1 MANLT
6 GLLLLILNI
15 SSSLLGIKTLST
27 FLTIKDSRWKKII
40 LLAGF
45 WLLISMIIYIGDL
58 VNLPPTF
65 LIFMLCLYISSEGSY
80 MKKLSIGLIFS
91 CTALSFSALADNFLL
106 NLLPTSGILTR
117 CLLLVL
123 FWGLTYCVSRNR
135 GPNKDYELSPPLW
148 RLVFLLTLPPLGIV
162 ISVVLL
168 STQDTYTF
176 FAMKRAYTFLL
187 LLSSFSFPGLLRTI
201 LVLTRQQALEQQN
214 VLFHS
219 NEKYYES
226 IREQQFEV
234 RRLKHD
240 LANHLQ
246 AIYSLPAA
254 EKNDYIE
261 QLLQTPVYSNTL
273 HYSEDDT
280 VNAVLSAKKHKI
292 DDAHI
297 TLHVKT
303 DIPRELPFAKP
314 DTCALFANA
323 LDNAIEACS
332 ELPLERRMIILEAG
346 WRKSLFVLRISNS
359 AKEKN
364 IHGNTLPPSTKK
376 DKASH
381 GYGLRSIQEI
391 VNRYGGFME
400 INTGD
405 GVFCLLLYLPVP
417 EH

>member
-1 MANLT
+1 MEILT
-6 GLLLLILNI
+6 GFLLVTLNTI
-15 SSSLLGIKTLST
+15 SSLLGIKTLSS
-27 FLTIKDSRWKKII
+27 FLTIKDSLWKKTI

-168 STQDTYTF
+168 STQDAYTF
-176 FAMKRAYTFLL
+176 FAMQRVYTFLL
-187 LLSSFSFPGLLRTI
+187 LLSSFSFPGLLQTI
-201 LVLTRQQALEQQN
+201 LVLTRQQVLEQQN

-246 AIYSLPAA
+246 AIYSLPSA

-280 VNAVLSAKKHKI
+280 VNAVLSAKKHRI
-292 DDAHI
+292 NDAHI
-297 TLHVKT
+297 TLHVKA

-314 DTCALFANA
+314 DTCALIANA
-323 LDNAIEACS
+323 LDNAIEACCG
-332 ELPLERRMIILEAG
+332 LPQDKRMIILEAG

-364 IHGNTLPPSTKK
+364 INGNTLPPSTKK

-391 VNRYGGFME
+391 VNRYGGSME

>member
-1 MANLT
+1 MTALT
-6 GLLLLILNI
+6 YFLLVILNI
-15 SSSLLGIKTLST
+15 ISSLFGIKSLSV
-27 FLTIKDSRWKKII
+27 FLTIKKSLWKKC
-40 LLAGF
+40 LLLTGF
-45 WLLISMIIYIGDL
+45 WLLISMIIFVGDL
-58 VNLPPTF
+58 INLPPTF
-65 LIFMLCLYISSEGSY
+65 VFFMVCLFISCEGSF
-80 MKKLSIGLIFS
+80 MKKLTIGLIFS
-91 CTALSFSALADNFLL
+91 CTALSFSALIDNFILDF
-106 NLLPTSGILTR
+106 LPTSGILTR
-117 CLLLVL
+117 CCLLIV
-123 FWGLTYCVSRNR
+123 FWGLICYISRNNV
-135 GPNKDYELSPPLW
+135 PDKHYELPLPLW
-148 RLVFLLTLPPLGIV
+148 RLIFLLALIPFGILVSV
-162 ISVVLL
+162 ILL
-168 STQDTYTF
+168 STDTIYSNSALVRT
-176 FAMKRAYTFLL
+176 YSVLL
-187 LLSSFSFPGLLRTI
+187 LLPTLTFSGLLQTI
-201 LVLTRQQALEQQN
+201 LVLARQQKLEQQN
-214 VLFHS
+214 ALLHA

-246 AIYSLPAA
+246 AIYSLPTA

-261 QLLQTPVYSNTL
+261 QLLQTPVCSNTL

-292 DDAHI
+292 DDTHI

-391 VNRYGGFME
+391 VNRYGGSME